1 MVGSV
6 GDTAVSSEVYVKHLK
21 LSRTT
26 NFEEL
31 FLHNDLV
38 VPIGQMSQHAL
49 QTREISYLT
58 QVYNTN
64 LSGYKALH
72 ISRLCYRFSR
82 CTSGNK
88 QLSSQMAKSDRSS
101 YIYANWLNSTS
112 PDDYRP
118 GYVQYFLK
126 HTVTLEELSKEIV
139 ILNVLLA
146 YIG

>member
-6 GDTAVSSEVYVKHLK
+6 SDTAVSSEVYIKHLK

-31 FLHNDLV
+31 FLHNGLV

-49 QTREISYLT
+49 QTHEISYLT
-58 QVYNTN
+58 QLYNTN

-82 CTSGNK
+82 CTLGS
-88 QLSSQMAKSDRSS
+88 
-101 YIYANWLNSTS
+101 
-112 PDDYRP
+112 
-118 GYVQYFLK
+118 
-126 HTVTLEELSKEIV
+126 
-139 ILNVLLA
+139 
-146 YIG
+146 